1 MHGLGLQFL
10 LNNGQRANA
19 SALAYQKPL
28 RDDDKAEKL
37 LKEPLEEKN
46 LHDKWNSLENIN

>member
-28 RDDDKAEKL
+28 RDDDEAEKL